1 MLFLYEIRKMTKNY
15 FSMQFFKKNNNILMR
30 HALQDYGEKHT
41 QKISQKKKNNF

>member
-1 MLFLYEIRKMTKNY
+1 
-15 FSMQFFKKNNNILMR
+15 MQFFKKNNNILMR